1 MSRPSEPHKEGPC
14 MQRSAGFALVALMI
28 VVAGLSVV
36 ATIVSPSLLPAR
48 CTSHDAAAVS
58 SIRSLST
65 VSEQQHLRF
74 GAYASSPISL
84 TASGYLD
91 DVFGSGSKSGHS
103 FEYSLDRPSGWNC
116 TIDSLESS
124 FTGDQSFYVD
134 RTGMIR
140 LSQSSTSTPADE
152 PLK

>member
-1 MSRPSEPHKEGPC
+1 

-28 VVAGLSVV
+28 VVAVLSVD
-36 ATIVSPSLLPAR
+36 ATIMTPSLHSAP
-48 CTSHDAAAVS
+48 CTSYDAAAVN

-65 VSEQQHLRF
+65 VSEQQHRRF
-74 GAYASSPISL
+74 GAYASGLNSL
-84 TASGYLD
+84 TASEYLD
-91 DVFGSGSKSGHS
+91 DVFGSRGKSDRS
-103 FEYSLDRPSGWNC
+103 FEYSLNRPSGWSC
-116 TIDSLESS
+116 TIDPLESS